1 MSVSTRKAMIG
12 LVAALLVL
20 AACQTNA
27 SSSPSA
33 GNASSGASTSSGA
46 SPSQAATS
54 SQVATV
60 PESELGLAGNLFACI
75 DIPYPPQEAF
85 APDGTPIGSD
95 IDIAG
100 EIAKRLGL
108 KPHIENTV
116 FSVIIP
122 ALDGGK
128 CDIIVSAQN
137 INADRLGQVDMI
149 PYFKAGQSFVV
160 AKGNPKHITS
170 QDGLCGNTVAVQNGT
185 TELDFLQG
193 TGDFKGKG
201 LSDACVAG
209 GKAAIIIKQFDKDND
224 ALLALQAGT
233 ADAYFA
239 DSPAAGYAVNNHST
253 QFELSGVTLE
263 VAIEGI
269 SVAKNHTHLRDAV
282 KTVLLSMISDGRYAE
297 ILTTWGVTD
306 SGLTAV
312 QVNSG
317 KL

>member
-1 MSVSTRKAMIG
+1 MSVLTRRALIG
-12 LVAALLVL
+12 PVAALLVL
-20 AACQTNA
+20 AACQNAGNSPGA
-27 SSSPSA
+27 SSG
-33 GNASSGASTSSGA
+33 GNASSGASPSQVAGA
-46 SPSQAATS
+46 SP
-54 SQVATV
+54 VATV
-60 PESELGLAGNLFACI
+60 PDGELGLAGNLFACI

-95 IDIAG
+95 PDIAA

-108 KPHIENTV
+108 QLHVVNTV
-116 FSVIIP
+116 FNVIIP

-137 INADRLGQVDMI
+137 INADRLKQVDMI
-149 PYFKAGQSFVV
+149 PYFKAGQSIVV
-160 AKGNPKHITS
+160 AKGNPKAITT
-170 QDGLCGNTVAVQNGT
+170 QDGLCGTTIAVQNGT

-193 TGDFKGKG
+193 TGDYKGAG
-201 LSDACVAG
+201 LSDGCVAG
-209 GKAAIIIKQFDKDND
+209 GKAAITIKQFDKDND
-224 ALLALQAGT
+224 ALLALQSGT

-239 DSPAAGYAVNNHST
+239 DSPAAGYAAANHPD

-269 SVAKNHTHLRDAV
+269 SVAKNHTKLRDAV
-282 KTVLLSMISDGRYAE
+282 KTVLLSMISDGTYGK
-297 ILTTWGVTD
+297 ILTTWGVAD
-306 SGLTAV
+306 GGLTAD

>member
-1 MSVSTRKAMIG
+1 MSLFMRR
-12 LVAALLVL
+12 AAIAPLATLLLL
-20 AACQTNA
+20 AACQSGT
-27 SSSPSA
+27 SPSA
-33 GNASSGASTSSGA
+33 STA
-46 SPSQAATS
+46 ASQAASTAPS
-54 SQVATV
+54 VAASVAPTPVATV
-60 PESELGLAGNLFACI
+60 PDTELILAGNLFACI
-75 DIPYPPQEAF
+75 DVPYPPQEAF
-85 APDGTPIGSD
+85 APDGTIIGSD
-95 IDIAG
+95 PDVAA

-108 KPHIENTV
+108 QAHFVNTV
-116 FSVIIP
+116 FTVIIP

-137 INADRLGQVDMI
+137 INADRLKQVDMI

-160 AKGNPKHITS
+160 AKGNPKKITS

-193 TGDFKGKG
+193 TGDFAGKG
-201 LSDACVAG
+201 LSAACVSA
-209 GKAAIIIKQFDKDND
+209 GKAAITIKQFDKDND

-239 DSPAAGYAVNNHST
+239 DSPAAGYAVANHAS

-282 KTVLLSMISDGRYAE
+282 KTVLLSMIADGAYAK
-297 ILTTWGVTD
+297 ILTTWGVSD
-306 SGLTAV
+306 GGLTAG

>member
-1 MSVSTRKAMIG
+1 MSLFTRRAAIG
-12 LVAALLVL
+12 PIAALLLL

-27 SSSPSA
+27 SPSPSTS
-33 GNASSGASTSSGA
+33 GNATSGA
-46 SPSQAATS
+46 SPSQAAASTAP

-60 PESELGLAGNLFACI
+60 PEDQLVLAGNLFVCI
-75 DIPYPPQEAF
+75 DVPYPPQEAF
-85 APDGTPIGSD
+85 APDGTIIGSD
-95 IDIAG
+95 PDIAT

-108 KPHIENTV
+108 QAHFVNTV
-116 FSVIIP
+116 FTVIIP
-122 ALDGGK
+122 ALDGNK

-137 INADRLGQVDMI
+137 INADRLKQVDMI

-193 TGDFKGKG
+193 TSDFAGKG

-209 GKAAIIIKQFDKDND
+209 GKAAITIKQFDKDND
-224 ALLALQAGT
+224 ALLALQSGT

-239 DSPAAGYAVNNHST
+239 DSPAAGYAVENHPT

-269 SVAKNHTHLRDAV
+269 SVAKNHTTLRDAV
-282 KTVLLSMISDGRYAE
+282 KTVLLSMISDGRYGE

-306 SGLTAV
+306 GGLTAD

-317 KL
+317 NL